1 MLEHAA
7 ALLLNL
13 LPACSAND
21 ANPLSCNSQSE
32 SQGLQQPR
40 RHRLRISRRGSTV
53 CRRGRAQSQ
62 QSGFFLGFKMRT
74 NISKKPLL
82 CVRDWVSRPG
92 DKQKVFQTL
101 HGLSPHRKPSARPSG
116 NWDRDP
122 KTYDAQR
129 LSLPDPARTLPRHCK
144 VQPEALLL
152 ISNWSCC

>member
-13 LPACSAND
+13 LPARSAND

-40 RHRLRISRRGSTV
+40 RHRLRISRRGCTV

-82 CVRDWVSRPG
+82 CVFDWVSRGLATNRSSRLYMFEPTS
-92 DKQKVFQTL
+92 QTL
-101 HGLSPHRKPSARPSG
+101 CPALGELGQRSEDLRCSKTELAGPCKNPS
-116 NWDRDP
+116 
-122 KTYDAQR
+122 Q
-129 LSLPDPARTLPRHCK
+129 
-144 VQPEALLL
+144 ALQGATRSTAAHL
-152 ISNWSCC
+152 